1 MSQINLC
8 DNRFHIYPK
17 FPYYREKSL
26 PRLSIV
32 IQIRTHKMSAVTIS
46 GNPISLW
53 FYVRGSIFEI
63 TIGRNNNVYQLKK
76 IVKKDR
82 EPEFNTFAPDRIK
95 LLKLKSP
102 VDEGHISDIRN
113 FTLQNDEEEND
124 NIILMKD
131 MRKIV
136 AYWPENQ

>member
-1 MSQINLC
+1 
-8 DNRFHIYPK
+8 
-17 FPYYREKSL
+17 
-26 PRLSIV
+26 
-32 IQIRTHKMSAVTIS
+32 MSAVTIS

-136 AYWPENQ
+136 AYWPENQVPPEDHIHVIVEAPDLAGESKI